1 MEQFAIGLD
10 LECTASGRDES
21 ERFDPV
27 AELENF
33 CRQTDGFR
41 RVVSNHAV
49 FNRYFGLHSSSFPR
63 PMVRKRGKRVKAIR
77 R

>member
-10 LECTASGRDES
+10 LECTASGRDKS

-33 CRQTDGFR
+33 CRQTDGLG
-41 RVVSNHAV
+41 RVVSDHAV
-49 FNRYFGLHSSSFPR
+49 FNRHFGLHLGSFPTLWYES
-63 PMVRKRGKRVKAIR
+63 VESGSR